1 MTRHKD
7 LWAASRGARL
17 SNART
22 LTSDVLDEVHEAL
35 RRGRDERGW
44 PYGSATSINP
54 LLVVLGPSPGNSP
67 RRGDRQFVTREPFA
81 LPTAGVPHPGVW
93 YDDSRGY
100 WGKVRELARTLLD
113 ADGTLG
119 DDALALFGT
128 MNLSTAASG
137 SASNAMLSTPFARW
151 ALATI
156 RDGLRPRVLVLL
168 GLRTLLRTNHELSA
182 LFEDVLKELDMRR
195 PHREHPFEAYTTRHL
210 VFREWDLAT
219 PSGAPLLLVDWPQH
233 PNRPPF
239 TIAPLWLAACREF
252 AERHRSLL
260 E

>member
-1 MTRHKD
+1 MTKHNG
-7 LWAASRGARL
+7 LWAASRRARL
-17 SNART
+17 SSART
-22 LTSDVLDEVHEAL
+22 LTSDALDEVHEAL
-35 RRGRDERGW
+35 CRGRDEPGW

-93 YDDSRGY
+93 YVDPRGY
-100 WGKVRELARTLLD
+100 WSKVRELARTLLD
-113 ADGTLG
+113 ADDVLG

-128 MNLSTAASG
+128 MNLSTGASG
-137 SASNAMLSTPFARW
+137 SASNARLSAPFARW

-168 GLRTLLRTNHELSA
+168 GLRTLLRTSHELSA
-182 LFEDVLKELDMRR
+182 PFEDVFEGLDLRR
-195 PHREHPFEAYTTRHL
+195 PHRVHPFEAYTIRHL
-210 VFREWDLAT
+210 IFREWDLAT
-219 PSGAPLLLVDWPQH
+219 PRGAPLLLVDWPQH

-239 TIAPLWLAACREF
+239 TIVALWLAACREF
-252 AERHRSLL
+252 AERHPSLL